1 MELYEIIFY
10 ILFFIILFLVGI
22 GIYFYNKRHKNI
34 FTKKK
39 RVDYY
44 HEKKDNVIEFKKN
57 NKFDWDLYED
67 ELKDDDRKFIGLD
80 SWDNE
85 SVALFRIDEI
95 KNEFNNN
102 DFVLFHLVEILLL
115 IDSYGKEVILN
126 DNGEF
131 VISKLYLSSFING
144 LEYNI
149 ELITKLENIKR
160 EYIKTNESIEID
172 ANEILFIMKNAKNF
186 GLGNVRDHTQFFQFV
201 NKQKENIIV
210 DGIEVS
216 HDNYIKIIIDE
227 SYNSISDKSSIE
239 VKNEISTKD
248 SLSKILITMKEE
260 MKTEFLDN
268 GCLKVTYPDGTVIIK
283 DGPWDIKEVITPEDL
298 LLEAENK
305 TKAISKTVVLLEDIN
320 NIIEPSSKEKL
331 LQNKKEISELEVIQE
346 EIIEVEDKLLID
358 LDINIATNIYFKYK
372 DGEKSFYDYFEDI
385 TSLDSF
391 DNALKNLERNN
402 LLIFLSAVLNKNFI
416 KKDINYLNNTKFEFN
431 FFITD
436 GKKYYIVY
444 EYFIYMLLTLIKN
457 KNSFLSEHVLANK
470 DNFSM
475 RFPVPL
481 VKSFKDAYKNN
492 FGKEIFYEFNSK
504 YYFYKHFSIG
514 DKLFKSNLLI
524 LDNELIKHLNENNPT
539 ILESATLMRECSKDD
554 IVKYK
559 KIKQDF
565 HSIYFSEFKN
575 IILEES

>member
-1 MELYEIIFY
+1 MESYEIIFY
-10 ILFFIILFLVGI
+10 ILFFIILFILAI

-34 FTKKK
+34 FAEGKEI
-39 RVDYY
+39 YY
-44 HEKKDNVIEFKKN
+44 NHEKKDIVIEFKKN
-57 NKFDWDLYED
+57 SKFDWDLYED
-67 ELKDDDRKFIGLD
+67 ELKDDDRKFIGID

-85 SVALFRIDEI
+85 KIAQCRIDEI

-115 IDSYGKEVILN
+115 IDSYGKEVVLN

-149 ELITKLENIKR
+149 ELITKLENIKQ
-160 EYIKTNESIEID
+160 ECIKTNESIEID
-172 ANEILFIMKNAKNF
+172 AKEILFIMKNAKSF

-216 HDNYIKIIIDE
+216 QDNYIKIIVDD
-227 SYNSISDKSSIE
+227 SNNLTDKFSLE
-239 VKNEISTKD
+239 KENELSPKD
-248 SLSKILITMKEE
+248 SLSKILNTMKEE
-260 MKTEFLDN
+260 MKTESLDN

-298 LLEAENK
+298 LEEVEKK
-305 TKAISKTVVLLEDIN
+305 TQAIGKTSLLLDDIN
-320 NIIEPSSKEKL
+320 NIIEPVSKEKL
-331 LQNKKEISELEVIQE
+331 LQEVNNKKEIVKADIILEEMQ
-346 EIIEVEDKLLID
+346 EDKLLID
-358 LDINIATNIYFKYK
+358 LEINIATNIYFRNK
-372 DGEKSFYDYFEDI
+372 DGEKSFNEYFKDI
-385 TSLDSF
+385 TSLELFDS
-391 DNALKNLERNN
+391 ALKNLERDN
-402 LLIFLSAVLNKNFI
+402 LLIFIGAVLNKNFI
-416 KKDINYLNNTKFEFN
+416 KKNINYLNNTKFEFN
-431 FFITD
+431 FFLTD

-444 EYFIYMLLTLIKN
+444 EYFIFMLLSLIKN
-457 KNSFLSEHVLANK
+457 KNTFLSENILANK

-475 RFPVPL
+475 RFPVPI

-492 FGKEIFYEFNSK
+492 FGNEIFYELNEK

-524 LDNELIKHLNENNPT
+524 LDSELIKHLNENNPI
-539 ILESATLMRECSKDD
+539 ILESARLMQECSKDE
-554 IVKYK
+554 ILKYK
-559 KIKQDF
+559 KEKQDF
-565 HSIYFSEFKN
+565 YSIYFSEFRSVELVEN
-575 IILEES
+575 